1 MTDFVGETL
10 VLAEESVCIVVD
22 LFKANHR
29 SKTSIT
35 PIMDKLA
42 WFEKT
47 DYGKLLSLARKLNDD
62 KFFHVFLT
70 EYQLAILQHIIG
82 LDKLQ
87 IWESFLEG
95 NIQLSYT
102 NAKGDA
108 DTTDS
113 TESTDAPEL
122 LFEDGQVALRN
133 LAFNVRYLLWE
144 MGVDFYYKD
153 QDEDDMLN
161 QDEDNYYKLIEA
173 VNDEADDETTSEAKA
188 GIISSLPKI
197 EKPILRNLNDDYDDD
212 EDEQED
218 EADQSNDMQVDDPAK
233 EENGLKFTDSR
244 ELILEVPLAIFRD
257 RNHQQPSHGLQG
269 TPALSSDTKAK
280 SPLVLSTASQTN
292 GRASTPMNPTPVPT
306 AASSGLDD
314 QERLIRDSYRIYHNF
329 EYDRKTLI
337 KRRKLELSDEKLEK
351 NSKDG
356 SGNDVNQNG
365 GSETLIMGFEV
376 GNSSLLKHLLNAIQS
391 QREEIDLNDHE
402 LRSLFMNV
410 RKNRGKWANDERV
423 GQEELYDACE
433 KVIIELR
440 GYTEH
445 STPFLNKVSKREA
458 PNYAL
463 IIKKPM
469 DLNTVMKKLK
479 NFSYNSKQEFV
490 DDVMLI
496 WSNCLTYNADPKHF
510 LRAHALAMQ
519 KKAMKLTPSIPNITI
534 RKRSEIEKED
544 ELAENE
550 NGKPKSAHSSST
562 GKSLKKGR
570 KRSRDGQHH
579 PMRLEDDGSVAGT
592 PLPDGTAASTAVGTP
607 IPLSEMNDGTAHTG
621 NEKKPEDMDGAPAE
635 DEDEDEDEDDEDE
648 DEHINNENTRDA
660 EAEEDDEIDP
670 ELIAWRSMTAKSR
683 AHYCSQRAEIFDN
696 DGKLNANAPAML
708 RKSLNM
714 NKFSHYLNP
723 TQALSK
729 TNNLLVN
736 DEPYLLEYDVSDG
749 VPGLEYKG
757 VDENDEEKW
766 EQKLVDI
773 YLQLTNKED
782 SPFVLSQKS
791 GLNKHY
797 VDNISQIQEIR
808 RICFKIALIRQM
820 QTQQFLHHTQMKP
833 PEIETLK
840 EIDVDPVSKLSN
852 HDPFTYNVQYGALRR
867 SIGKVI
873 MQTGFETTEPFAINT
888 MTQVAEKF
896 MCGLIKSLKAHT
908 ETTSRNKMKSSRE
921 VLLLSL
927 LENGIFKPDDL
938 YTFVKER
945 ILKQQEKLLD
955 LHSKLKNFLKELLR
969 PGLENMNEKNFDD
982 NSDLFVTGDFLNEL
996 GDDFFG
1002 LKELGLDKEYEL
1014 MSSSMPLYMLHT
1026 RLHSSFANNNNAS
1039 RRSKYEDLKDYKPG
1053 NLTASSIAEQIG
1065 ILKPF
1070 YSKLLERSKVHF
1082 VKQQKKKNESTE
1094 LPPDDELLLIED
1106 EELPQKNRN
1115 IRPRLPPTGKISSI
1129 KKKIVANSMFLPELE
1144 ETSKADKAIKH
1155 EVPEDSDLASE
1166 ISKELLVMSS

>member
-1 MTDFVGETL
+1 ME
-10 VLAEESVCIVVD
+10 
-22 LFKANHR
+22 
-29 SKTSIT
+29 
-35 PIMDKLA
+35 KLD
-42 WFEKT
+42 WFERT
-47 DYGKLLSLARKLNDD
+47 DYGKLLSLARRLNDD
-62 KFFHVFLT
+62 KFFDVFLT
-70 EYQLAILQHIIG
+70 EYQLAILQYVIS

-95 NIQLSYT
+95 NIQLLYKCDT
-102 NAKGDA
+102 ETAK
-108 DTTDS
+108 DS
-113 TESTDAPEL
+113 ESASADAPEL
-122 LFEDGQVALRN
+122 LFEEGQVALRN

-153 QDEDDMLN
+153 GME
-161 QDEDNYYKLIEA
+161 EDNNHDGDSYYKLIEA
-173 VNDEADDETTSEAKA
+173 VNDEEDIVSSAAAVDGSSKPEILAK
-188 GIISSLPKI
+188 LPKI

-212 EDEQED
+212 DDEEEDDDD
-218 EADQSNDMQVDDPAK
+218 EARTENNTDKMQVDDDNSTS
-233 EENGLKFTDSR
+233 EFKFLADSKV
-244 ELILEVPLAIFRD
+244 LVLEVPLSIFRD
-257 RNHQQPSHGLQG
+257 RAQQAPTQAGY
-269 TPALSSDTKAK
+269 TKAK
-280 SPLVLSTASQTN
+280 SPLLTVNQNN
-292 GRASTPMNPTPVPT
+292 GRASTPAMNSTPTTGGVG
-306 AASSGLDD
+306 SGLDD

-337 KRRKLELSDEKLEK
+337 KRRKLELSDERLEK
-351 NSKDG
+351 NSKDNNNNNNKNNNNNN
-356 SGNDVNQNG
+356 GNDLKQNG
-365 GSETLIMGFEV
+365 STESLIMGFEV

-391 QREEIDLNDHE
+391 QRDDIDLNDHE

-423 GQEELYDACE
+423 GQEELYEACE

-479 NFSYNSKQEFV
+479 NFSYTSKQEFV

-510 LRAHALAMQ
+510 LRVHALAMQ
-519 KKAMKLTPSIPNITI
+519 KKAMKLIPSIPNIVV
-534 RKRSEIEKED
+534 RKRSEIEKEEN
-544 ELAENE
+544 ELADNE
-550 NGKPKSAHSSST
+550 NGGKPKAAGHISST

-570 KRSRDGQHH
+570 KRSREGQGQHH
-579 PMRLEDDGSVAGT
+579 PIKLEENDVSALGS
-592 PLPDGTAASTAVGTP
+592 PIPDGTAASTAAGTP
-607 IPLSEMNDGTAHTG
+607 IP
-621 NEKKPEDMDGAPAE
+621 NEETSAVKKPIEDTEEVEEDDAE
-635 DEDEDEDEDDEDE
+635 EEDDDDDEDEDDER
-648 DEHINNENTRDA
+648 INNENARDA
-660 EAEEDDEIDP
+660 EAEQDDEIDP

-683 AHYCSQRAEIFDN
+683 AHYCAQRAEMFGS
-696 DGKLNANAPAML
+696 DGKLCATAPALL

-714 NKFSHYLNP
+714 KKFIHYLNP

-729 TNNLLVN
+729 TSNLLVN

-757 VDENDEEKW
+757 IDEHDEEKW
-766 EQKLVDI
+766 EQHLVDI
-773 YLQLTNKED
+773 YLQLSTKED

-791 GLNKHY
+791 GLNKLY

-840 EIDVDPVSKLSN
+840 EVDVDPVSKLTN
-852 HDPFTYNVQYGALRR
+852 HDPYTYKVQYGALRR
-867 SIGKVI
+867 SIAKVI
-873 MQTGFETTEPFAINT
+873 MQTGFESTEPFAINT

-896 MCGLIKSLKAHT
+896 LCGLIKSLKTHT
-908 ETTSRNKMKSSRE
+908 ETTSKNKLKSSRE
-921 VLLLSL
+921 VILLSL

-945 ILKQQEKLLD
+945 IIKQQQKLFD
-955 LHSKLKNFLKELLR
+955 LHTKLKNFLKELLR

-982 NSDLFVTGDFLNEL
+982 NSDLFVTGDFLNEI

-1026 RLHSSFANNNNAS
+1026 RLHNSFSNNNNAN
-1039 RRSKYEDLKDYKPG
+1039 RRSKYEDLKDYEPG
-1053 NLTASSIAEQIG
+1053 NLTASSIKDQIG

-1070 YSKLLERSKVHF
+1070 YTKLLERSKVHF

-1094 LPPDDELLLIED
+1094 FPPDDKLLLIED

-1129 KKKIVANSMFLPELE
+1129 KKKVVANAMFLPEVDEDMIIPKQEQHDDAGE
-1144 ETSKADKAIKH
+1144 EEDGAD
-1155 EVPEDSDLASE
+1155 DNDLASE
-1166 ISKELLVMSS
+1166 ISKELLVM